1 MKVLLLLSGG
11 IDSPVAARLLQENG
25 HTVGAV
31 HFSQEPFTD
40 ASPEEKARKI
50 TETLGLEA
58 LWISQAG
65 ERFGD
70 ITRTCDRRLY
80 FVLSKRLMLRA
91 AERIARKA
99 GFDALATGEN
109 LGQVSSQTLP
119 NLACVHDAASL
130 PVLTPLLGL
139 DKNEIIDLA
148 RSFDTYDISEG
159 PEMCDALG
167 PDHPET
173 SANLQTVRDEEAKLD
188 LQAAIRE
195 MVDEAVEVKAAQA
208 APASPR

>member
-1 MKVLLLLSGG
+1 MRVLLLLSGG

-31 HFSQEPFTD
+31 HFSQQPFTD
-40 ASPEEKARKI
+40 ESPEQKAKDVADA
-50 TETLGLEA
+50 LGLEA

-70 ITRTCDRRLY
+70 LTRELDHRLY

-91 AERIARKA
+91 GERIAKRE
-99 GFDALATGEN
+99 GYDALATGEN

-119 NLACVHDAASL
+119 NLACVHEAASM

-159 PEMCDALG
+159 PEMCDTIG

-173 SANLQTVRDEEAKLD
+173 KARIQTVHAQEAKLD
-188 LQAAIRE
+188 L
-195 MVDEAVEVKAAQA
+195 DEAVQDLVNGTVRVPA
-208 APASPR
+208 APTSPR

>member
-1 MKVLLLLSGG
+1 MLLLLSGG

-25 HTVGAV
+25 HTVGAA

-40 ASPEEKARKI
+40 ASPEEKARDVADA
-50 TETLGLEA
+50 LDLEGF
-58 LWISQAG
+58 WVSQAG
-65 ERFGD
+65 EQFGD
-70 ITRTCDRRLY
+70 LTRACDHRLY

-91 AERIARKA
+91 AERIAKRE

-119 NLACVHDAASL
+119 NLACVHDATSL

-148 RSFDTYDISEG
+148 RTFQTYDISEG

-173 SANLQTVRDEEAKLD
+173 NADVETVRNEEARLD
-188 LQAAIRE
+188 VEQAVAA
-195 MVDEAVEVKAAQA
+195 MVDATVQPRTE
-208 APASPR
+208 ASPSPR